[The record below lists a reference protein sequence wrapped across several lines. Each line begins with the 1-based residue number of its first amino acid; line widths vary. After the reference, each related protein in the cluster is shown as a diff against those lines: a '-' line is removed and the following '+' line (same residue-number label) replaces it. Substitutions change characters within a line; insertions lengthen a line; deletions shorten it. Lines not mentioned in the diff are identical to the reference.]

1 MNQEPKQKND
11 YKIII
16 TLLIVFGIIIFV
28 QKVHFSPATSE
39 FRENQTGNA
48 IFQSL
53 GQPDSVYLPQ
63 YSKGFCISYFGEDKI
78 VEVYNPWDSAS
89 QSDYYLINNSGRDA
103 IENIRTIKAPVG
115 NWSAFSST
123 QVIMAEKLG
132 VLATLKSVAE
142 PEYISNEYIKKGIS
156 GGTVTNVGM
165 AIEPNIEL
173 LLLSQPQFIFVS
185 PFKDEQYNRLH
196 NAGLITVTDAGYL
209 EASPLGRTEWIVF
222 FGAFFNLENKAISL
236 FREIE
241 SSYNEVKDFISE
253 ENAPPSIVTGYLYQD
268 VWFLPAGE
276 SYIATL
282 FRDSGASYP
291 YADTKGTGSLSY
303 DFEKIFHDTHL
314 CDFWLITVN
323 HSGKFGY
330 NDFKAMDMRYADF
343 KAFKQQR
350 ILYSNTN
357 TSGYY
362 ERGWIEPQTL
372 LKDLAKAF
380 YPQLFP
386 DHKPVFFTILQ

>member
-1 MNQEPKQKND
+1 MNQEPEKKND

-16 TLLIVFGIIIFV
+16 TLIAVFTIVILI
-28 QKVHFSPATSE
+28 QKTYFSSATSE
-39 FRENQTGNA
+39 FKANQSGNA

-53 GQPDSVYLPQ
+53 GQPDSVYLPE
-63 YSKGFCISYFGEDKI
+63 YSRGFCISYFGKDKI
-78 VEVYNPWDSAS
+78 VEVYNPWDSS
-89 QSDYYLINNSGRDA
+89 LPSDFYLINNSGRNA
-103 IENIRTIKAPVG
+103 IENVRTIKAPVS

-142 PEYISNEYIKKGIS
+142 PEYISNQYIKKGIAE
-156 GGTVTNVGM
+156 GTVTNVGM

-173 LLLSQPQFIFVS
+173 LLSSQPQFIFVS

-196 NAGLITVTDAGYL
+196 DAGLVTITDAGYL

-222 FGAFFNLENKAISL
+222 FGAFFNLEKEAISL

-241 SSYNEVKDFISE
+241 SSYNEVKKILQDE
-253 ENAPPSIVTGYLYQD
+253 KEHPSILTGYLYQD

-314 CDFWLITVN
+314 CDYWFITVN
-323 HSGKFGY
+323 HSGKFEY
-330 NDFKAMDMRYADF
+330 ADFKAMDVRYADF
-343 KAFKQQR
+343 KAFKERR
-350 ILYSNTN
+350 ILYSNTDI
-357 TSGYY
+357 SGYY
-362 ERGWIEPQTL
+362 EKGWIEPQTL

-380 YPQLFP
+380 YPHLFP
-386 DHKPVFFTILQ
+386 NYEPVFFTILQ